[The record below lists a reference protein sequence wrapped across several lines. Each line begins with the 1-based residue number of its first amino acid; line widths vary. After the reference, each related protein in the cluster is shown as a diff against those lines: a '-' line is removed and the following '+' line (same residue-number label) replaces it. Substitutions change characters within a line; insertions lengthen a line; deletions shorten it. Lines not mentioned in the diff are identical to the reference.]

1 MNDYYVYEWI
11 RLDTNEPFYVGK
23 GKGNRCYKLTRGN
36 NQHFNNIAKSIPV
49 AVNILHDNLDE
60 ETAFGLE
67 CYYIW
72 LYRDIIGYN
81 MTNMNDGGEGQTLC
95 GENNP
100 FYGVH
105 RYGEDNPFYDKK
117 HTDKTRKKMSE
128 NHWDCSGDNN
138 PMYSKHHSEESKRK
152 MSENRKGK
160 HCGKD
165 NHNYGK
171 GYLMEGK
178 NNSNAK
184 AVICLA
190 TSKVFFTAKEGAEYY
205 NIQSKSHLG
214 QCCQGKRKSCGKLPD
229 GTKLVWIYLDDFLS
243 KCEYIEL

>member
-23 GKGNRCYKLTRGN
+23 
-36 NQHFNNIAKSIPV
+36 
-49 AVNILHDNLDE
+49 
-60 ETAFGLE
+60 
-67 CYYIW
+67 
-72 LYRDIIGYN
+72 
-81 MTNMNDGGEGQTLC
+81 
-95 GENNP
+95 
-100 FYGVH
+100 
-105 RYGEDNPFYDKK
+105 
-117 HTDKTRKKMSE
+117 
-128 NHWDCSGDNN
+128 
-138 PMYSKHHSEESKRK
+138 
-152 MSENRKGK
+152 
-160 HCGKD
+160 
-165 NHNYGK
+165 GK